1 MRCHYCDREAAYAA
15 GKDGV
20 KVGLCQRH
28 FRERVEELADS
39 EELEALREQL
49 DINRTE

>member
-15 GKDGV
+15 DKDGV

-39 EELEALREQL
+39 DELEALREQL
-49 DINRTE
+49 DISRTE